1 MALDKEG
8 MRRRI
13 RSYMVDAGMNYESLA
28 ETLGEKPG
36 TVKSWVYGQR
46 ELTLENAAR
55 ICDVF
60 GKSLD
65 DLACRETKEA

>member
-13 RSYMVDAGMNYESLA
+13 RSYMVDSGMSYEDLAGA
-28 ETLGEKPG
+28 LGEKPG

-46 ELTLENAAR
+46 ELTLDKAAA
-55 ICDVF
+55 IADVF
-60 GKSLD
+60 G
-65 DLACRETKEA
+65 